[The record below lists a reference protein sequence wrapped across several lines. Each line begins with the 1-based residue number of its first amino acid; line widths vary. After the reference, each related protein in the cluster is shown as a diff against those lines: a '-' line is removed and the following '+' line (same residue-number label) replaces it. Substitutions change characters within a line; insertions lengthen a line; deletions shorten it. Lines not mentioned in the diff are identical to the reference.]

1 MTTLW
6 QTPARRALLAI
17 PFLITGVALGQSN
30 PVKLATQAR
39 FDLLASVSVGAL
51 TNGYILE
58 GSGALERQTWLAA
71 ADQPRSYTANLS
83 IFHFTWTELVARFT
97 PAGSGTVELT
107 LRGPWQ
113 RPPDGGAIY
122 KQEVLWDALSAENTV
137 VPNGSFE
144 MLQGALPTGWSR
156 PYGTAYA
163 TNDPLTAV
171 DGARMARVWHDA
183 PLTCALTVTGGVP
196 VTLRFFAR
204 AQTPADFTDLARIT
218 NRHSAAHQA
227 ARRFMRGANL
237 GNYLEA
243 PPGQNWGAQYR
254 TNDFAWIRA
263 EGFDHVRLPIAWHHY
278 TGPPPDYLLSSTI
291 FTRADF
297 LVTNALR
304 HGLRVLVNIHHF
316 DDFTTNPAAWTN
328 KFYAIWRQVAAHY
341 ANASP
346 ALAFEL
352 INEPKDAA
360 TTSVLNPI
368 YAEAIRQIRVSN
380 PSRTLFVGPGQWNSI
395 NELSNL
401 RLPDDD
407 ENLIVTVH
415 CYDPFLFTHQG
426 ASWTLPDTATTN
438 LVFPGPPAT
447 PVTPAPGISAGA
459 TNWLRDYNTLPADLN
474 PCSPRAFRGL
484 LRVAQQWSEYYGRPV
499 HVGEFGAYHPYVP
512 ADSRVRFYWE
522 IRACMDELGLGWA
535 MWDWKAGFHYW
546 KESGN
551 SGAPDPPGM
560 RDALF
565 PRPRLRLPA
574 AGKLEAEGAVGKTFV
589 VQRAPVLAAV
599 PVWQNLTTQ
608 TLATPQWRYE
618 DPTAPAL
625 TSSWYRLEWRK

>member
-97 PAGSGTVELT
+97 PTGSGTVELT

-113 RPPDGGAIY
+113 HPPGGGAIY

-144 MLQGALPTGWSR
+144 TLQGVLPTGWSR
-156 PYGTAYA
+156 PYGAAYA

-183 PLTCALTVTGGVP
+183 PLTCTLTVTGGVP

-204 AQTPADFTDLARIT
+204 AQTPVDFTDLARIT

-278 TGPPPDYLLSSTI
+278 TGPPPDYLLSPTI

-304 HGLRVLVNIHHF
+304 H
-316 DDFTTNPAAWTN
+316 TP
-328 KFYAIWRQVAAHY
+328 
-341 ANASP
+341 
-346 ALAFEL
+346 
-352 INEPKDAA
+352 
-360 TTSVLNPI
+360 
-368 YAEAIRQIRVSN
+368 
-380 PSRTLFVGPGQWNSI
+380 PGGS
-395 NELSNL
+395 
-401 RLPDDD
+401 
-407 ENLIVTVH
+407 VTVS
-415 CYDPFLFTHQG
+415 CGGGDDSAWLAVEDSG
-426 ASWTLPDTATTN
+426 AGIPEADRDR
-438 LVFPGPPAT
+438 VF
-447 PVTPAPGISAGA
+447 
-459 TNWLRDYNTLPADLN
+459 
-474 PCSPRAFRGL
+474 
-484 LRVAQQWSEYYGRPV
+484 E
-499 HVGEFGAYHPYVP
+499 
-512 ADSRVRFYWE
+512 RFYQSPGSSS
-522 IRACMDELGLGWA
+522 RGSGLGLAIVKHIVVLHHGEISVSSE
-535 MWDWKAGFHYW
+535 MGRGTTFRISIPPLGERKN
-546 KESGN
+546 ESN
-551 SGAPDPPGM
+551 QPS
-560 RDALF
+560 
-565 PRPRLRLPA
+565 
-574 AGKLEAEGAVGKTFV
+574 
-589 VQRAPVLAAV
+589 
-599 PVWQNLTTQ
+599 
-608 TLATPQWRYE
+608 
-618 DPTAPAL
+618 
-625 TSSWYRLEWRK
+625 